1 MHTDLGDG
9 ERLVHQSGANLQR
22 GIETVA
28 GHLFLTT
35 RRLIFEAHRFNVQ
48 TGRTVVPLRDVE
60 SVSKCWTKLFGLIP
74 IFPNSL
80 AVATAKGKTY
90 RFATFGRDAWI
101 RLIRE
106 TKQDLKAGVEESE
119 DVKRHAADAPRA

>member
-1 MHTDLGDG
+1 MHTDLGGG
-9 ERLVHQSGANLQR
+9 ERIVHQSGANLQR
-22 GIETVA
+22 GIETVG

-48 TGRTVVPLRDVE
+48 TGRTIIPLRDVE
-60 SVSKCWTKLFGLIP
+60 DVWKCWTKFLGLIP

-80 AVATAKGKTY
+80 AVETARGKTY
-90 RFATFGRDAWI
+90 KFVLFGRDAWI

-106 TKQDLKAGVEESE
+106 TQQDLEERAGANEEDDEADDVRE
-119 DVKRHAADAPRA
+119 D